1 MKMKHL
7 LVLILLSS
15 ANLFAQEKWFT
26 KTGTA
31 YFISHT
37 DVIDIDGTNRQV
49 VSFLDTKTGEVVC
62 GMLIKG
68 FEFTLATAAEH
79 FNETYME
86 SHLYPKANFK
96 GKIVDNQKI
105 DWKKNGKIEV
115 MVEGDLTIH
124 GVTRQIKVPVS
135 IEINGE
141 TIVGKTQF
149 KVAIADYNIKV
160 PAVVENRVAK
170 VVDVKID
177 CTYKPHG
184 AK

>member
-1 MKMKHL
+1 MKQILFLFL
-7 LVLILLSS
+7 LFPAFLL
-15 ANLFAQEKWFT
+15 AQEKWFT

-96 GKIVDNQKI
+96 GKIIDNQKI
-105 DWKKNGKIEV
+105 DWEKNGKIEV
-115 MVEGDLTIH
+115 MVEGNLTIH
-124 GVTRQIKVPVS
+124 GVTRTVNLPIT

-141 TIVGKTQF
+141 SIIGKCQF

-170 VVDVKID
+170 VVEVKID
-177 CTYKPHG
+177 CTFKPHG
-184 AK
+184 GK